1 MGKKFAPNYANLF
14 LAEWEEKALEKYVLK
29 PSVYWR
35 FLDDI
40 CMIWEHSKEEFYK
53 FVKIFEYPSPLD
65 YSEGRVELGIN
76 AYFRHSGLQRKQ
88 I

>member
-14 LAEWEEKALEKYVLK
+14 LAEWEEKALEKCVLK

-40 CMIWEHSKEEFYK
+40 FMILGTLQGRLLQICEN
-53 FVKIFEYPSPLD
+53 FEYPSPFD
-65 YSEGRVELGIN
+65 YCEGRVELGIN
-76 AYFRHSGLQRKQ
+76 AFFRHSGLQRKQ

>member
-14 LAEWEEKALEKYVLK
+14 LAEWEEKALEKCVLK

-40 CMIWEHSKEEFYK
+40 FMIWGHSKEDFYK
-53 FVKIFEYPSPLD
+53 FVKIVYTHHPSISVKAELS
-65 YSEGRVELGIN
+65 SESN
-76 AYFRHSGLQRKQ
+76 FFFRHSGLQRKQ

>member
-14 LAEWEEKALEKYVLK
+14 LAEWDEKALEKCVLK
-29 PSVYWR
+29 HSVYWR

-40 CMIWEHSKEEFYK
+40 FYDLGTLQGRLLN
-53 FVKIFEYPSPLD
+53 ICENFEYPSPFD
-65 YSEGRVELGIN
+65 YCEGRVELGIN
-76 AYFRHSGLQRKQ
+76 AFLRHSDLQRKQ